1 MTKTNQSEAPQ
12 SDVSAISPADL
23 QAAVDVAR
31 TDAHAAGVTAGKVEA
46 TARIKAILTAPETDG
61 REAQALVLALETEM
75 TAVDASK
82 VLAASPKANTSVSIA
97 DRAAHEAELGAET
110 PADHRNR
117 SERNAA
123 GWAKAITQANAR
135 FS

>member
-1 MTKTNQSEAPQ
+1 MTKTTQAEALAT
-12 SDVSAISPADL
+12 DVSAISPADP
-23 QAAVDVAR
+23 QAAVDAAR
-31 TDAHAAGVTAGKVEA
+31 TDAHAAGVTAGKEEA
-46 TARIKAILTAPETDG
+46 TARIKAILTAPETEG

-75 TAVDASK
+75 TAADAAK
-82 VLAASPKANTSVSIA
+82 VLAASPKASAATSIA
-97 DRAAHEAELGAET
+97 DRAAQEAELGAET

>member
-1 MTKTNQSEAPQ
+1 MTKTTQSEAPAG
-12 SDVSAISPADL
+12 DASAISPADL
-23 QAAVDVAR
+23 QAAVDAAR
-31 TDAHAAGVTAGKVEA
+31 TEAHAAGIIAGKAEA
-46 TARIKAILTAPETDG
+46 TVRIKSILTTPETEG

-75 TAVDASK
+75 TAADAAK
-82 VLAASPKANTSVSIA
+82 VLAASPKANTSASIA
-97 DRAAHEAELGAET
+97 ERASQEAEPGAET